1 MSLPAAYFAQLPAV
15 FHLRPRLS
23 PVSNVN
29 FVELASFHNFYQG
42 KRDKNCWTEAVA
54 ILKTPSKQAYYLN
67 LHNSVL
73 FKDETGEK
81 NLANTKVIGTA
92 GSGKTMFLSYLAC
105 SLQKYNNP
113 ETFADS
119 AKNKKLTC
127 VFLDKDRGA
136 ELCIRMLGGEYYTV
150 KAVSRQD
157 GILCSGGNKT

>member
-1 MSLPAAYFAQLPAV
+1 
-15 FHLRPRLS
+15 
-23 PVSNVN
+23 
-29 FVELASFHNFYQG
+29 
-42 KRDKNCWTEAVA
+42 
-54 ILKTPSKQAYYLN
+54 
-67 LHNSVL
+67 
-73 FKDETGEK
+73 
-81 NLANTKVIGTA
+81 
-92 GSGKTMFLSYLAC
+92 MFLSYLAC

-157 GILCSGGNKT
+157 GILLLWRQQSVTVFCQATNGDSVYQKW

>member
-1 MSLPAAYFAQLPAV
+1 
-15 FHLRPRLS
+15 
-23 PVSNVN
+23 
-29 FVELASFHNFYQG
+29 FHNFYQG

-105 SLQKYNNP
+105 S
-113 ETFADS
+113 
-119 AKNKKLTC
+119 
-127 VFLDKDRGA
+127 
-136 ELCIRMLGGEYYTV
+136 
-150 KAVSRQD
+150 
-157 GILCSGGNKT
+157 